1 MSKLAYFARETLI
14 SLRRNLMMTIAGIL
28 TIGVS
33 MSLLGG
39 SLLLS
44 KLVDNGVAGIREGL
58 EFDVYLNLDVTPSQ
72 LDAVTAQM
80 DQAKADHIVSDY
92 EFLDEAAAFEDAQK
106 LFAKNPEAIAGMGPG
121 EFPQSFRTKLADASF
136 AAEAADLFEGR
147 PGVKTVLSPEK
158 VAENIQRVTS
168 WIRLAFLVM
177 VIVLGAAALFL
188 VVNTIRLAT
197 YARRREIEVM
207 KLVGASNWFVQVP
220 FMAEGV
226 AQGAVGAGVAVGVV
240 YFLKGVLQRSLGNL
254 ETGVIKTFYVTGAD
268 AFRASAAVFALGI
281 LIGLIGSLLGLRR
294 FLDV

>member
-33 MSLLGG
+33 MSLLGS

-44 KLVDNGVAGIREGL
+44 SLVGHGIDGIREGL
-58 EFDVYLNLDVTPSQ
+58 EFDVYLNLDVTPSE
-72 LDAVTAQM
+72 LDAITEQM
-80 DQAKADHIVSDY
+80 DQARADGIVSEY
-92 EFLDEAAAFEDAQK
+92 RFLDEQGSYEAAQR
-106 LFAKNPEAIAGMGPG
+106 LFRDNPEAISGMGVG
-121 EFPQSFRTKLADASF
+121 DFPQSFRAKLSDAAR
-136 AAEAADLFEGR
+136 AAEAADFFKGR

-158 VAENIQRVTS
+158 VAENIKSVTDWNQR
-168 WIRLAFLVM
+168 AFLVM
-177 VIVLGAAALFL
+177 VVVLGAAALFL
-188 VVNTIRLAT
+188 VVNTVRLAT

-240 YFLKGVLQRSLGNL
+240 YFLKGVLSRSVGDL
-254 ETGVIKTFYVTGAD
+254 EKGVIKTFYVTGGD
-268 AFRASAAVFALGI
+268 AFQAAAAVLVLGA
-281 LIGLIGSLLGLRR
+281 LIGLVGSLLGLRR